1 MLSKIKPLH
10 LIIVGCVLILIAY
23 FWMQKN
29 QTPEPE
35 VIEFD
40 EEPVDTTIRQPKKR
54 VKPEPEPE
62 PAPEPQPEEKTNET
76 E

>member
-29 QTPEPE
+29 QAPEPE
-35 VIEFD
+35 VIEVD
-40 EEPVDTTIRQPKKR
+40 EEPIDTTIKQPKKR
-54 VKPEPEPE
+54 VKQEPAPE
-62 PAPEPQPEEKTNET
+62 PAPEPQPEAKNDESE
-76 E
+76 